1 MEICMKGWVFKQ
13 VQGWSKDLKKG
24 FEKQICIF
32 EYICTFANMS
42 IQFHIVNKD
51 FLHILEDYIK
61 LQARMKKNFADVP
74 DNFESNHSLP
84 LFMYIEE

>member
-1 MEICMKGWVFKQ
+1 
-13 VQGWSKDLKKG
+13 
-24 FEKQICIF
+24 
-32 EYICTFANMS
+32 MS

-74 DNFESNHSLP
+74 HNFESNHSFP

>member
-1 MEICMKGWVFKQ
+1 
-13 VQGWSKDLKKG
+13 
-24 FEKQICIF
+24 
-32 EYICTFANMS
+32 MS
-42 IQFHIVNKD
+42 IKFHIVNKD

-74 DNFESNHSLP
+74 HNFESNHSFP